1 MSDKYI
7 IAIRSTITSG
17 AFGDKSKGPRYT
29 GLNMSVEAD
38 SKKEALKKAKQTD
51 QYKKNVKEYKS
62 RVGKELGTGERI
74 RISTSVMGPA
84 PKKSSSGGK
93 NLRSVGGGGGGGRL
107 PSFIG
112 NRKLI
117 P

>member
-7 IAIRSTITSG
+7 IGIRSTITSG
-17 AFGDKSKGPRYT
+17 AFGDKYKGPRYT

-38 SKKEALKKAKQTD
+38 NKKDALKKAKETD

-62 RVGKELGTGERI
+62 RVGKELGTGERM
-74 RISTSVMGPA
+74 RISSSVMGPA
-84 PKKSSSGGK
+84 PKKPSGGQ
-93 NLRSVGGGGGGGRL
+93 NLRNVGGGGGGGRL
-107 PSFIG
+107 PSFTST
-112 NRKLI
+112 RKLI

>member
-1 MSDKYI
+1 MSNEYI
-7 IAIRSTITSG
+7 ISFRSTITDQYG
-17 AFGDKSKGPRYT
+17 NKTQGPGFGSTLKVK
-29 GLNMSVEAD
+29 AD
-38 SKKEALKKAKQTD
+38 NKKDALSKAKELD
-51 QYKKNVKEYKS
+51 KYKANQKDYKARVS
-62 RVGKELGTGERI
+62 RELSTGERM
-74 RISTSVMGPA
+74 RVSTNVLEV
-84 PKKSSSGGK
+84 PKSSGGR